1 MFIRSFLLSFL
12 FSSLALAGFD
22 FEVKVNGSDQLQTV
36 ANQLT
41 NIRMSF
47 THQETGKKPHHFM
60 KMHDKLMHMILVSD
74 DLEHFAHIH
83 PSFSHMSKEFSI
95 DLNTS
100 EATDPDNLDTIGAIP
115 FDGQFFV
122 FTEVMPHADDM
133 AMVYSRFA
141 IQASGKSR
149 PPTKDYKRIQNPG
162 EKMVKYFTD
171 SGEKG
176 VFGAKYKATFDFEQY
191 QWCSWF
197 LPKFYVLIE
206 VWDDESRSYM
216 APKALQ
222 KWLSMGG
229 HSILISRDESLEN
242 RSFYHLH
249 ALLPVTT
256 PGEFVFPYHD
266 HQKGMN
272 DGNYRIFMQF
282 KHNDKVRKIYF
293 DFEYTNPPLPEFNIL
308 GSFLFC

>member
-1 MFIRSFLLSFL
+1 MFVRSFLLAFL
-12 FSSLALAGFD
+12 FSSLALAAYD
-22 FEVKVNGSDQLQTV
+22 VDVKVNGGNEFSVV

-41 NIRMSF
+41 NIKMSF
-47 THQETGKKPHHFM
+47 TNQETGEKPHHFM

-83 PSFSHMSKEFSI
+83 PSFQHMKKDFSI
-95 DLNTS
+95 DLNVD
-100 EATDPDNLDTIGAIP
+100 EAPDSDNLDTIDAIP
-115 FDGQFFV
+115 YGGQFFV
-122 FTEVMPHADDM
+122 FTEVMPHTDDM

-141 IQASGKSR
+141 LQASGKAR
-149 PPTKDYKRIQNPG
+149 PPVKEYERIRKPG
-162 EKMVKYFTD
+162 EKMVKYLTE
-171 SGEKG
+171 SGDKG

-197 LPKFYVLIE
+197 LPKFYILIE
-206 VWDDESRSYM
+206 VWDDETKSYRD
-216 APKALQ
+216 PQELQ

-229 HSILISRDESLEN
+229 HSILISRDEGLEN

-272 DGNYRIFMQF
+272 NGNYRIFMQF
-282 KHNDKVRKIYF
+282 KHNDRVQKLYF
-293 DFEYTNPPLPEFNIL
+293 DFEYVNPPLPESNIL